1 MEISFQIK
9 RGILHATQSGDFD
22 PEVYLRG
29 VAGAMKLDGYMPGM
43 SVIADARLML
53 KSSTSDEMLRLRDGL
68 NEGALRGFRPRRYA
82 IVTTMPMYEMIVK
95 LFDHLIADALEGD
108 APKIQ
113 IRCFGTPEEA
123 EIWIRSD

>member
-1 MEISFQIK
+1 MNISFQIK
-9 RGILHATQSGDFD
+9 QGILHATQFGDFE
-22 PEVYLRG
+22 PEVYLHG
-29 VAGAMKLDGYMPGM
+29 VAEAMKLDGYVPGM

-53 KSSTSDEMLRLRDGL
+53 KSSTPEEMMRLRDGL
-68 NEGALRGFRPRRYA
+68 NEGVLRAFRPRRYA

-113 IRCFGTPEEA
+113 IRCFATPEEA
-123 EIWIRSD
+123 EIWIRSA